1 MPTLRLLIHSVFCEN
16 SSSSSSCDRGKTKST
31 NSHKTKPEVW
41 QQFWFSPLNLDLECG
56 TPSSACFHS
65 KINQYYQNN
74 DIQCWPKKKHHT
86 KRLFLGSKIFLKHI
100 FLFQLL
106 EDGILLA
113 DAFGISWFAWVVFAE
128 EFFYCGKQYLLV
140 NILALLFSVSGG
152 SESNSKSSWV
162 LGGWLGNSVV

>member
-1 MPTLRLLIHSVFCEN
+1 MHLNCIYSA
-16 SSSSSSCDRGKTKST
+16 GQKKSIT
-31 NSHKTKPEVW
+31 QKDY
-41 QQFWFSPLNLDLECG
+41 FWGQNFFS
-56 TPSSACFHS
+56 
-65 KINQYYQNN
+65 
-74 DIQCWPKKKHHT
+74 
-86 KRLFLGSKIFLKHI
+86 KHI

-128 EFFYCGKQYLLV
+128 EL